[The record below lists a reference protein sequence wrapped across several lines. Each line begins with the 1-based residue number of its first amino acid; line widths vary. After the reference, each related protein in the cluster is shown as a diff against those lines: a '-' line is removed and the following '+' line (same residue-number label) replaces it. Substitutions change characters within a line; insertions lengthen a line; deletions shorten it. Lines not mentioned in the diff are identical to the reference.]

1 MNGRL
6 SCEPRAIGEAAE
18 RVIAETRNWI
28 EKAVI
33 GLRLCPFAA
42 TPYQRGQ
49 IRYRVSEQATT
60 SGLKQD
66 LAEEL
71 RYLAAAD
78 PEVCETSLLIHPH
91 VLHDFL
97 GYNEF
102 LDQADAT
109 VASLGLTGELQIAS
123 FHPAYQFAGSAP
135 DDIENYSNRSP
146 YPMLHVL
153 REASVQRAATFP
165 EVHEIGDRNIATLHE
180 LGHAG
185 WRELLTA
192 RTRSS

>member
-1 MNGRL
+1 MNGR
-6 SCEPRAIGEAAE
+6 SGEPRTIDESVE
-18 RVIAETRNWI
+18 HVIAKTRHWV

-42 TPYQRGQ
+42 APYLRGQ
-49 IRYRVSEQATT
+49 VRYRVSEQATT
-60 SGLKQD
+60 SGLRQD

-71 RYLAAAD
+71 TYLAAVD
-78 PEVCETSLLIHPH
+78 PQVCETSLLIHPH

-97 GYNEF
+97 DYNQF

-109 VASLGLTGELQIAS
+109 VAALGLTGELQIAS

-153 REASVQRAATFP
+153 REVSVQQAAATFP
-165 EVHEIGDRNIATLHE
+165 QVHEIGDRNMATLRE
-180 LGHAG
+180 LGDAG
-185 WRELLTA
+185 WRELLG
-192 RTRSS
+192 RDP

>member
-1 MNGRL
+1 MKRRDPGQ
-6 SCEPRAIGEAAE
+6 PRESSE
-18 RVIAETRNWI
+18 QVIAETRNWV

-42 TPYQRGQ
+42 APYLRGQ
-49 IRYRVSEQATT
+49 IRYRVSEQVTP
-60 SGLKQD
+60 SGLALD

-71 RYLAAAD
+71 MYLAAAD
-78 PEVCETSLLIHPH
+78 PQLCETSLLIHPH

-97 GYNEF
+97 DYNQF

-109 VASLGLTGELQIAS
+109 VASLGLTGGLQIAS

-153 REASVQRAATFP
+153 REASVQRAAATFAD
-165 EVHEIGDRNIATLHE
+165 VHGIGDRNMATLRE
-180 LGHAG
+180 LGNAG
-185 WRELLTA
+185 WRELLD
-192 RTRSS
+192 RDP

>member
-1 MNGRL
+1 MKSRGPGQ
-6 SCEPRAIGEAAE
+6 PRESPE
-18 RVIAETRNWI
+18 QVIAKTRNWV

-42 TPYQRGQ
+42 APHLRGQ
-49 IRYRVSEQATT
+49 VRYRVSEQVTAA
-60 SGLKQD
+60 GLTED
-66 LAEEL
+66 LAEEFT
-71 RYLAAAD
+71 YLAAAD
-78 PEVCETSLLIHPH
+78 PEVCETSLLIHPY

-97 GYNEF
+97 DYNQF

-153 REASVQRAATFP
+153 REASVQRAAATFP
-165 EVHEIGDRNIATLHE
+165 QVHEIGNRNMATLRE
-180 LGHAG
+180 LGDAG
-185 WRELLTA
+185 WRELLT
-192 RTRSS
+192 RDP